1 MLFGEAAN
9 DWSCELFWGGGDTPM
24 RDTPEA
30 RAGRGRLPN
39 WGRALGAY
47 LPTPSWAGPAPRR
60 SATRARAGGGRR
72 PNWGRALGAYLPP
85 PSWAGPAAVLA
96 PPPGLR

>member
-47 LPTPSWAGPAPRR
+47 FPTPSC
-60 SATRARAGGGRR
+60 
-72 PNWGRALGAYLPP
+72 
-85 PSWAGPAAVLA
+85 AGPAAVVA
-96 PPPGLR
+96 PPPGLRCSPLILRKPAPTKTTRSIAIAAEGTAGARSEGR